1 MQSGRAQTPQQRR
14 SAAPISEDCK
24 SARSATRPYSNS
36 PRAISNTAMSLA
48 RLARDGNGSKRAE
61 LWWPGAGGT
70 RRRHERKVS
79 ACVLMAFDAIGRRAI
94 RKHSPLADRLDFEIS
109 GRSGYPVRAA
119 AQQRR
124 QL

>member
-1 MQSGRAQTPQQRR
+1 MFAFALLPAFNHLVTMSKFLCLGMELIDAIRASTAAPERR

-48 RLARDGNGSKRAE
+48 RLARDGNGSKRAD

-70 RRRHERKVS
+70 RRGHERKVS
-79 ACVLMAFDAIGRRAI
+79 ACV
-94 RKHSPLADRLDFEIS
+94 
-109 GRSGYPVRAA
+109 
-119 AQQRR
+119 
-124 QL
+124 